1 MALKCGTYKSLKNE
15 CQPKNKNFEKL
26 KYQNCKYGNVRNRD
40 KDLSP
45 LGGTY
50 FVDILRKK
58 DEKRVAK
65 INYDSDLVKSHQ
77 RTKIKKSY
85 LCSDFCGRRKFESGP
100 LNDKF
105 KDFKITQ
112 SK

>member
-1 MALKCGTYKSLKNE
+1 MISILNSVYLYNLNN
-15 CQPKNKNFEKL
+15 QI
-26 KYQNCKYGNVRNRD
+26 KYQNYKYSNIRS
-40 KDLSP
+40 KDIAP

-58 DEKRVAK
+58 DEKRAAK
-65 INYDSDLVKSHQ
+65 NNYNSNLVKSYQ
-77 RTKIKKSY
+77 RTKIKNNY
-85 LCSDFCGRRKFESGP
+85 LCSDFCGRIKVESGP